1 MDDHCDFDTVVIGA
15 GFAGLYALR
24 KFRDDLNMSVRVF
37 EAGDGVGGTWY
48 WNRYP
53 GARCD
58 SESYYYCYSFSRELA
73 HEWKWSGRYPEQPE
87 IERYLNHVADR
98 FDLRRDIKLSTRVTA
113 ATFDDAA
120 NRWEI
125 RTDRD
130 DTVTARFLVTAVGCL
145 SAPIA
150 PDIPGLDGF
159 EGDVYYTAT
168 WPRDGVD
175 FTGKRVA
182 LVGTGSSGIQ
192 ATPPIAAQ
200 ADHLTV
206 FQRTPNFSLPARHG
220 VFLAEDQARIKSNYD
235 EIFAA
240 TRTSFAGFPFSPI
253 DRTTM
258 SVSAEEREAILDG
271 LWAEGG
277 FKFLWGGF
285 SDLLHDPEANEIAS
299 EYIRNKIRETVT
311 DPDTAEL
318 LCPKGY
324 PYGAKRPPIDTE
336 YYETFNRDN
345 VSLVD
350 IRETPIEA
358 ITATGLRTTVAEYEF
373 DAIVFATGFDAMT
386 GSLLRMDVRGTGG
399 LRLADAWANGPR
411 TLLGLQIAGFPN
423 LFTITGPGSPSV
435 LMNMP
440 VAIEYH
446 VDWIADCI
454 DYMREHGWS
463 RIEATEAA
471 QDDWVEHV
479 AEVGQHSLFGQ
490 AKLLVRGREHPRKA
504 PGGDALRGRT
514 AELPRAV
521 HHGEGFGVRRLR
533 VRRGRT
539 RLGGACALSGYGW
552 GRGADQISFRPPLP
566 LVLPHVAV
574 GRPARG
580 ARRDQH
586 RLGLL
591 LPRCGQPPRRC

>member
-1 MDDHCDFDTVVIGA
+1 MHMDDRCDFDAVVIGA
-15 GFAGLYALR
+15 GFAGLYALH

-98 FDLRRDIKLSTRVTA
+98 FDLRRDIQLSTRVTA
-113 ATFDDAA
+113 ATFDDSA

-125 RTDRD
+125 RTDHD

-150 PDIPGLDGF
+150 PDMPGLDGF
-159 EGDVYYTAT
+159 EGDVYFTAT
-168 WPRDGVD
+168 WPREGVD
-175 FTGKRVA
+175 FTGKRVG
-182 LVGTGSSGIQ
+182 LIGTGSSGIQ

-220 VFLAEDQARIKSNYD
+220 VFLPDDQARIKSNYD

-299 EYIRNKIRETVT
+299 EFIRNKIRETVK
-311 DPDTAEL
+311 DPHTAEL

-324 PYGAKRPPIDTE
+324 PYGAKRPPIDTD

-350 IRETPIEA
+350 IRETPIES
-358 ITATGLRTTVAEYEF
+358 ITATGLRTTVAEYEL

-386 GSLLRMDVRGTGG
+386 GSLLRIDVRGTGG
-399 LRLADAWANGPR
+399 IPLADAWADGPR
-411 TLLGLQIAGFPN
+411 TLLGLQVAGFPN

-454 DYMREHGWS
+454 EYMREHGWS
-463 RIEATEAA
+463 RVEATEEA
-471 QDDWVEHV
+471 QDAWVEHV
-479 AEVGQHSLFGQ
+479 AEVGQPLALRAGE
-490 AKLLVRGREHPRKA
+490 LLVRGREHPRKA
-504 PGGDALRGRT
+504 PGGDAVRGRT
-514 AELPRAV
+514 AQLPRAL
-521 HHGEGFGVRRLR
+521 H
-533 VRRGRT
+533 RGAET
-539 RLGGACALSGYGW
+539 RGTKASSSVPW
-552 GRGADQISFRPPLP
+552 GRGAHPVLFRPPMP
-566 LVLPHVAV
+566 LVLPDVAV
-574 GRPARG
+574 GLPARG
-580 ARRDQH
+580 ARGDQH
-586 RLGLL
+586 RLGVLQ
-591 LPRCGQPPRRC
+591 PRGDQPAGGC